1 MQSASSKAVPAAH
14 SALQGCILDH
24 CIALELVAAAQAA
37 ILPRG
42 INLGRT
48 IGGAASSK
56 GWEGKGEGAKNLKAA
71 MNYVYIERGLTFI
84 AGWTKQE

>member
-1 MQSASSKAVPAAH
+1 MPAPK
-14 SALQGCILDH
+14 QCKCNTQCIAGLH
-24 CIALELVAAAQAA
+24 CSALELVAAAQAA

-42 INLGRT
+42 INLRRT

-56 GWEGKGEGAKNLKAA
+56 GWEGKGEGAKYLKAA

-84 AGWTKQE
+84 ARWTKQE